1 MQERHLKISVI
12 FIALLG
18 LLLHYQNCGST
29 AAQQNVDSDQSPGS
43 ISDPELGIINP
54 VNTGSIQFLQSKAEI
69 DDRSTQI
76 VAYGVC
82 SQEQEGALLS
92 WKLSGNDAQIISNG
106 KSLCDRG
113 TFEVVYNEASS
124 LDCDS
129 TLKLTA
135 FLGSQEKTELSVEK
149 ICQ

>member
-1 MQERHLKISVI
+1 MQERHLKIVI
-12 FIALLG
+12 IFVALSG
-18 LLLHYQNCGST
+18 LLFHYQNCGST
-29 AAQQNVDSDQSPGS
+29 GAQQNTDTDLNAGPIAS
-43 ISDPELGIINP
+43 PELGIINP

-82 SQEQEGALLS
+82 AQEQEGALLS
-92 WKLSGNDAQIISNG
+92 WRLSGEDASIISSG

-124 LDCDS
+124 LECDS
-129 TLKLTA
+129 TIQLTA

-149 ICQ
+149 RCQ